1 MSCDLAGASGSCGV
15 QQKNTVQDW
24 VVGEWTEIGTLSTE
38 SRDAEDPNDDVLESW
53 VLVKADEILLA

>member
-1 MSCDLAGASGSCGV
+1 MTLQEHQGAVWYRKKS
-15 QQKNTVQDW
+15 TVQDL
-24 VVGEWTEIGTLSTE
+24 VVVEWTEIGTLSTE

>member
-1 MSCDLAGASGSCGV
+1 MWYRN
-15 QQKNTVQDW
+15 KNTVQDW